1 MRADRLLSILM
12 MLQIRGQITAREL
25 AQRLEVSERTIYR
38 DIEALSTAGVPVYAE
53 RGPGGGCMLAEG
65 YRTNLTGLTEDEV
78 QSLFMPGMTRP
89 LADLGTEKSLE
100 AGLLKLLATLPS
112 DHRRDVEHS
121 RQRLYVDTV
130 AWYNATDIS
139 PYLHMLREATWN
151 DRKVR
156 LTYRKSNGEVS
167 ERVVDPLGLVAKAGI
182 WYMVAL
188 SHGDL
193 RTFRISRVRNA
204 EVLDEPS
211 QRPEDFDLEQYWI
224 KTSTELEQ
232 WPMYPVKVRVSP
244 VFVPV
249 LPQVLD
255 ESIYQKI
262 EEAGPPD
269 EEGWIMLT
277 LEFGS
282 FEGARSR
289 LLGFGTFVEVLE
301 PVELRQAVIQIA
313 SGIVQFYKKKAENQ
327 R

>member
-12 MLQIRGQITAREL
+12 MLQIRGQVTAREL

-53 RGPGGGCMLAEG
+53 RGPGGGCVLAEG

-78 QSLFMPGMTRP
+78 RSLFMPGMTRP
-89 LADLGTEKSLE
+89 LSDLGTEKSLE
-100 AGLLKLLATLPS
+100 AALLKLLATLTS

-130 AWYNATDIS
+130 AWYNAEPVS
-139 PYLHMLREATWN
+139 PYLHILREATWN

-156 LTYRKSNGEVS
+156 LIYRKSNSEVS

-193 RTFRISRVRNA
+193 RIFRISRVRNA
-204 EVLDEPS
+204 EMLDEPS
-211 QRPEDFDLEQYWI
+211 QRPEDFDLEHYWI
-224 KTSTELEQ
+224 KASAELEQ
-232 WPMYPVKVRVSP
+232 WPVYPVKVRASP
-244 VFVPV
+244 AFVPI
-249 LPQVLD
+249 LPQVLG
-255 ESIYQKI
+255 ESIYRQLDA
-262 EEAGPPD
+262 AGPPD
-269 EEGWIMLT
+269 EEGWITLT

-301 PVELRQAVIQIA
+301 PVDLRQAVIQVA
-313 SGIVQFYKKKAENQ
+313 SGIVAFYNEKEANQ